1 AFPFRRKG
9 QGATASSAD
18 FTDEHEFY
26 KVLEA
31 EPSGN
36 YSVSAKG
43 MWHGGIHVTE
53 AGAGRSLDLKY
64 GVRCLADGE
73 VIAYRVDRAYPLSE
87 LPAQSG
93 TGAISAPYS
102 TGFTLVRHSME
113 FPRGTTLTFYSLYM
127 HLQDLA
133 DYERDTALSRPA
145 YWSKEFEV
153 TAFAQDRPDAGANGQ
168 TAPAEQ
174 RGLRIRATRRAGTIL
189 GILPQGAR

>member
-1 AFPFRRKG
+1 MANTTPPPVSPPLKQLSFAFPFRRKG

-87 LPAQSG
+87 LPA
-93 TGAISAPYS
+93 
-102 TGFTLVRHSME
+102 
-113 FPRGTTLTFYSLYM
+113 
-127 HLQDLA
+127 
-133 DYERDTALSRPA
+133 
-145 YWSKEFEV
+145 
-153 TAFAQDRPDAGANGQ
+153 
-168 TAPAEQ
+168 
-174 RGLRIRATRRAGTIL
+174 
-189 GILPQGAR
+189 